1 MQWTKLLGVNP
12 ILVKEIRSRMR
23 GPRPFF
29 TLTGILVLMGGV
41 SYAIYRVSIG
51 AMSYSPNPL
60 SPQIGQA
67 LFVGIALLELIMVCA
82 ITPAVTAGSISGEEE
97 RETMELLL
105 ATPLSAHR
113 IVIGKLLAA
122 LSFIFLLIFAAIP
135 MSSLV
140 FMFGG
145 VTIRQMVKVLLVLLV
160 VAVHFGMGGLF
171 LSAWLRRTGRST
183 VSSYLIVFATLFGTL
198 LLYTFVGIITS
209 EEPPRGILVLNPVSA
224 MFSALMPADPTLSG
238 MDILSGISI
247 LLSGNIWTV
256 DQRFGLTGIPRPL
269 YQYSVA
275 SYAAITLVL
284 YFLTVGF
291 IHPTRRWALSRKD
304 RRLAFYAL
312 LVLALIGSLA
322 FGLSAG
328 RYENFEGNLL
338 EDSFVPQPV
347 PIVDTAVEQAIEVAP
362 ILPLPTVPATPTP
375 LPVRTLSPSQEA
387 RVVMLTRSIL
397 GTFASVSDAESP
409 LNEVALFFMRQ
420 GEGVTDGAEPFISS
434 EMEEDLLRK
443 LSEIPVEFRWFDPA
457 LPGPTPSGTPGAPG
471 EGFLEYRVVKSE
483 ETEVVLEIWIYILS
497 NAAENS
503 QIPYELLQEYQFF
516 LIDGEWILQ

>member
-1 MQWTKLLGVNP
+1 MNWRKWRTVNP

-23 GPRPFF
+23 GPRPFI
-29 TLTGILVLMGGV
+29 TLTGILLLMGVV
-41 SYAIYRVSIG
+41 SYGIYLVS
-51 AMSYSPNPL
+51 ANSMAYSPNPL

-97 RETMELLL
+97 RETMEMLL

-113 IVIGKLLAA
+113 IVLGKLLSA
-122 LSFIFLLIFAAIP
+122 LSFVFLLIFAAIP

-145 VTIRQMVKVLLVLLV
+145 VTIRQMVKMLLVLIV

-183 VSSYLIVFATLFGTL
+183 VSAYLIVFGTLFGTL

-209 EEPPRGILVLNPVSA
+209 QEPPRGLLALNPVSA

-247 LLSGNIWTV
+247 LLSGNIWMV
-256 DQRFGLTGIPRPL
+256 DSQFGLSGIPRPL

-275 SYAAITLVL
+275 SYAALTLVL

-291 IHPTRRWALSRKD
+291 IHPTRRWALNRKD
-304 RRLAFYAL
+304 RRIAVIAL
-312 LVLALIGSLA
+312 LLLALLGSLA
-322 FGLSAG
+322 FGLTAG

-338 EDSFVPQPV
+338 QDAFQPQPV
-347 PIVDTAVEQAIEVAP
+347 PVGAVQVEPAISIVPDPIE
-362 ILPLPTVPATPTP
+362 PTLLFTPTP
-375 LPVRTLSPSQEA
+375 LPVLLLTPGQEA
-387 RVVMLTRSIL
+387 RVAMLTQAIRQTYETMIADEGL
-397 GTFASVSDAESP
+397 TFEIGTLFIRQEQQTSGGES
-409 LNEVALFFMRQ
+409 
-420 GEGVTDGAEPFISS
+420 FIVPDMQS
-434 EMEEDLLRK
+434 ELIRK
-443 LSEIPVEFRWFDPA
+443 LEDISVDFQWYDPMQ
-457 LPGPTPSGTPGAPG
+457 PGPTPGSTLGSPG
-471 EGFLEYRVVKSE
+471 EGFLEFSLIE
-483 ETEVVLEIWIYILS
+483 ANETEIVLQIRIYVLAATDDEGFDPFETQEQVRFELS
-497 NAAENS
+497 DGVW
-503 QIPYELLQEYQFF
+503 ELQ
-516 LIDGEWILQ
+516 